1 MNGGERSMVPI
12 GSYERVMP
20 LDIMATH
27 FLRDLLAGD
36 TDSAQALGALELDE
50 EDLGLCTYV
59 CQSKYEY
66 GPVLR
71 DVLTRLSRKDNH
83 GSEKFLEKLSRILNR
98 AANYRDG
105 MHCTKQPPPSSIP
118 RDSYPRAF
126 TCP

>member
-71 DVLTRLSRKDNH
+71 DVLTVIEQE
-83 GSEKFLEKLSRILNR
+83 G
-98 AANYRDG
+98 
-105 MHCTKQPPPSSIP
+105 
-118 RDSYPRAF
+118 
-126 TCP
+126 